1 MHLNRHVRRVVT
13 VAATAT
19 FFLGAGASLA
29 YADQTTA
36 PGQYVGNY
44 GHCVSNDIV
53 NPSDGTTGPA
63 TVNKNNT
70 NVPHDPKGGAH
81 VACAVA

>member
-29 YADQTTA
+29 YADTTTA
-36 PGQYVGNY
+36 PGQSVLNY
-44 GHCVSNDIV
+44 GTCVSHGLK
-53 NPSDGTTGPA
+53 PSDGTTGPL
-63 TVNKNNT
+63 TINKNNV
-70 NVPHDPKGGAH
+70 NLPHNQSDDINI
-81 VACAVA
+81 ACNFT